1 MPVEKG
7 QRLKLLKIWE
17 ILRQETDIDHTLTTV
32 DLLERLEDIGIK
44 CDRRTL
50 YADIKALNDNGYKV
64 NCVRRIANEYYV
76 EKREFSMAEIH
87 ILMDAVQAASFITEK
102 KTAQLVDKI
111 AELAG
116 SRRAEAMKQNVVAF
130 NTVKSPNEDI
140 FVTVATISAAID
152 KYRKIEFMYFDYDLN
167 RNRIYRKDNKVYKVN
182 PVATIFSNDKYYLLC
197 YDDKHGNLVHY
208 RIDRMDRVKQ
218 SSEDISP
225 SDIAEITNIQ
235 KHKKQ
240 LFGMYHGEECE
251 VTFEADK
258 SLTDAVFDR
267 FGFGVRLYNVPDK
280 KFRFKA
286 SVQLSPVFLGWCC
299 SFGSQLKVVSPDALV
314 KQLQSYINELK
325 SVYEVKK

>member
-1 MPVEKG
+1 
-7 QRLKLLKIWE
+7 
-17 ILRQETDIDHTLTTV
+17 
-32 DLLERLEDIGIK
+32 
-44 CDRRTL
+44 
-50 YADIKALNDNGYKV
+50 
-64 NCVRRIANEYYV
+64 
-76 EKREFSMAEIH
+76 
-87 ILMDAVQAASFITEK
+87 MD
-102 KTAQLVDKI
+102 
-111 AELAG
+111 
-116 SRRAEAMKQNVVAF
+116 
-130 NTVKSPNEDI
+130 
-140 FVTVATISAAID
+140 
-152 KYRKIEFMYFDYDLN
+152 KIEFMYFDYDLN
-167 RNRIYRKDNKVYKVN
+167 GNRIYRKENKVYKVN

-240 LFGMYHGEECE
+240 LFGMYHGEQCE

-267 FGFGVRLYNVPDK
+267 FGFGVRLYNVPDN

-299 SFGSQLKVVSPDALV
+299 SFGSQLRVISPDALV

-325 SVYEVKK
+325 SVYEVDK